1 MEEMDREGV
10 HSSKEKGKKGQE
22 GAKKHG
28 GCSPKKRCKELWHN
42 TRMKLWGIVE
52 SKYFNRGIMIA
63 ILINTISMGIE
74 HHEQVQTATAHQFCF
89 EMLLVT
95 ILLFLLFHRFFLFAA
110 SSVSF
115 SVHLSLLHSCLSIIK

>member
-1 MEEMDREGV
+1 MEETDREGV
-10 HSSKEKGKKGQE
+10 HSSSNEKGKKGQE

-28 GCSPKKRCKELWHN
+28 GCSPKKRCEELWHN

-74 HHEQVQTATAHQFCF
+74 HHEQVQTALKCFWSQFF
-89 EMLLVT
+89 
-95 ILLFLLFHRFFLFAA
+95 
-110 SSVSF
+110 SF
-115 SVHLSLLHSCLSIIK
+115 SSFIDSLYLRHHLCHSLSLLHSCLSIIK

>member
-1 MEEMDREGV
+1 MEETDREGV
-10 HSSKEKGKKGQE
+10 HSSSNEKGKKGQE

-28 GCSPKKRCKELWHN
+28 GCSPKKRCEELWHN

-74 HHEQVQTATAHQFCF
+74 HHEQVQ
-89 EMLLVT
+89 V
-95 ILLFLLFHRFFLFAA
+95 FHRFSLFAA

-115 SVHLSLLHSCLSIIK
+115 SVRLSLLHSCLSIIK